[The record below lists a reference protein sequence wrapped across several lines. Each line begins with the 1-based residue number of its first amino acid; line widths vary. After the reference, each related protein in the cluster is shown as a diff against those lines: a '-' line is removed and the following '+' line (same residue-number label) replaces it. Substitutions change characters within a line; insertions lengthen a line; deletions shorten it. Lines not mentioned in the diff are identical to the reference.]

1 MAGMIDVTFSKRDM
15 DKLERTLQA
24 VPKAMPRVMSRAL
37 NKTATTVRANTSRGL
52 SKASGM
58 KVSVVKK
65 AVAFTK
71 ATYKKWVARLD
82 VFGDKIPLIHFKA
95 RRQGTGVAYNIGQ
108 KFVHGGFIQTMPTG
122 HKGVFKR
129 KSEKRYP
136 FRELHGPAL
145 GQLLKGS
152 PGLLKKATAGAGA
165 LLEKNID
172 TQVDLILKKGR

>member
-1 MAGMIDVTFSKRDM
+1 MAGMIDVTFSKQDM
-15 DKLERTLQA
+15 RKLQQILLA
-24 VPKAMPRVMSRAL
+24 VPKEMPKVMSRSL
-37 NKTATTVRANTSRGL
+37 NKTATTVRAKSAREMSKPSGL
-52 SKASGM
+52 GIA
-58 KVSVVKK
+58 VIKK
-65 AVAFTK
+65 AIEFEK

-82 VFGDKIPLIHFKA
+82 VFGKKIPLIHFKA

-145 GQLLKGS
+145 GQLLEDS
-152 PGLLKKATAGAGA
+152 LAMLRKATDGAGA

-172 TQVDLILKKGR
+172 TQVKLILEKGK